1 MRKTRILV
9 KKDDPEIRIK
19 VPYEMYQELMNLAQ
33 QNGRTNNAEILVR
46 LASTIDNEEIMATD
60 KLLRAIFGVNGARPM
75 AK

>member
-46 LASTIDNEEIMATD
+46 LASTIDNEEIMSTD